1 MDDALRIVV
10 RARRRKRVWLVTA
23 VALLPILLVMSYI
36 GSIGAIC
43 WGQSS
48 GVVSTATT
56 NQIPELYWHP
66 MGMYLTEGGP
76 GSIYVVQFLHWCTW
90 AGDHDDTWQQSWS
103 EARAD
108 YQEHLDEISKGE
120 Q

>member
-1 MDDALRIVV
+1 LGAILLMPFL
-10 RARRRKRVWLVTA
+10 LVT
-23 VALLPILLVMSYI
+23 SYV

-56 NQIPELYWHP
+56 NQIPGWYYHP
-66 MGMYLTEGGP
+66 LNLYLTEGRP
-76 GSIYVVQFLHWCTW
+76 GSIYVVQFLHWSSW
-90 AGDHDDTWQQSWS
+90 VGDHDDTWQQHW
-103 EARAD
+103 EEVKAE